1 MSIREVFPGD
11 RGGEATADVASLL
24 AGITLP
30 SIEPF
35 GSDNAE
41 LVGLPPLLLYPLPE
55 ADLEPDS
62 GSIPEPEPRSVLSV
76 ARGVRDAGLAALAEV
91 KRLEDA
97 VAGRKARLVARVAG
111 AAAVEASVVALD
123 AFQRGVSSA
132 GLVTEV
138 AFALGIPEP
147 SAASL
152 LEHSVVLLR
161 ERPVVLAG
169 LEAGSFPGVMQ

>member
-1 MSIREVFPGD
+1 M
-11 RGGEATADVASLL
+11 
-24 AGITLP
+24 
-30 SIEPF
+30 
-35 GSDNAE
+35 
-41 LVGLPPLLLYPLPE
+41 
-55 ADLEPDS
+55 
-62 GSIPEPEPRSVLSV
+62 LSV

-91 KRLEDA
+91 KRLEDV

-169 LEAGSFPGVMQ
+169 LEAGELSWRHAVTINDEIATLG

>member
-55 ADLEPDS
+55 ADLESGVEPDS
-62 GSIPEPEPRSVLSV
+62 GSIPEPEPR
-76 ARGVRDAGLAALAEV
+76 
-91 KRLEDA
+91 
-97 VAGRKARLVARVAG
+97 
-111 AAAVEASVVALD
+111 
-123 AFQRGVSSA
+123 
-132 GLVTEV
+132 
-138 AFALGIPEP
+138 
-147 SAASL
+147 
-152 LEHSVVLLR
+152 
-161 ERPVVLAG
+161 
-169 LEAGSFPGVMQ
+169 